1 MTFRSKNLGPSQ
13 YRLNL
18 LLRAAA
24 FILAAGFSCVPAF
37 AQTAES
43 PSASAQSL
51 SPNPVDDFK
60 KQSEDV
66 KKNLQSVLTKI
77 DQSAKEIETLS
88 NPETAKKQ
96 IEDLQEVI
104 ANALGAVADNGAAA
118 QLGEKALKYARD
130 KQRQLESET
139 KFKPDERDLLVREWK
154 RIGDE
159 TEQATADLTKERG
172 DFARLLRMVQT
183 RGDFITELQAINNA
197 QRMLDVIRQLAND
210 IKSASEA
217 MKAYVHTVVP
227 SGS

>member
-1 MTFRSKNLGPSQ
+1 MNYRSKNLRLIQYRRHLFSAGMSFVLALRLACGPS
-13 YRLNL
+13 L
-18 LLRAAA
+18 
-24 FILAAGFSCVPAF
+24 
-37 AQTAES
+37 AQTSPA
-43 PSASAQSL
+43 PSAPVQGPIPS
-51 SPNPVDDFK
+51 PVDDFK

-66 KKNLQSVLTKI
+66 KKNLQSVLAKI

-88 NPETAKKQ
+88 NPESAKKQ
-96 IEDLQEVI
+96 IEDLQAVI
-104 ANALGAVADNGAAA
+104 ANALGAVADNGTAA

-139 KFKPDERDLLVREWK
+139 KFTPDERDMLVREWK

-159 TEQATADLTKERG
+159 TEQATTDLTKERG

-197 QRMLDVIRQLAND
+197 QRMLEVIRQLAGD
-210 IKSASEA
+210 IKNASEA
-217 MKAYVHTVVP
+217 MKSYVHTVVP